1 MSLDALYYEVK
12 QLLKEAPAMH
22 PLEVQQTL
30 VGDFPLIENRGSL
43 VWKAMMQ
50 FYKKHPELVDESVIN
65 TILEFVLYLYQDKY
79 DSVTER
85 AALSLVMHVLG
96 NTVDASYVEEAIQD
110 VLPALLDAR
119 MENTDSTAQKY
130 DELADAGFMPRVPL
144 ADVPLIP
151 AVRVSVAAAL
161 RTRARRQSRSPRRRR
176 ASSSRSRSGSRSRSR
191 SASRTR
197 R

>member
-1 MSLDALYYEVK
+1 
-12 QLLKEAPAMH
+12 MH

-144 ADVPLIP
+144 AGVPLVP
-151 AVRVSVAAAL
+151 AARVSVAAAL
-161 RTRARRQSRSPRRRR
+161 RTRARRRSRSPRRRR